1 MQIAIIQNGA
11 VANAI
16 EVEPTEI
23 DGALLSAID
32 HARLLLPDEHVEL
45 LPAGAGI
52 GWAWTAETGF
62 QAPVVP
68 QAELPATPP
77 VPVSVSMRQ
86 AKRALLNAGLLD
98 AADMAIA
105 GIANETA
112 RRTAQ
117 IDWTS
122 ATEVRRDWPLVGT
135 IAQAL
140 SLTDEQIDA
149 LFVAASQ
156 L

>member
-1 MQIAIIQNGA
+1 MTFYFDEKGF
-11 VANAI
+11 
-16 EVEPTEI
+16 
-23 DGALLSAID
+23 LSAAPIEGRSTD
-32 HARLLLPDEHVEL
+32 VAPPEHQ
-45 LPAGAGI
+45 PGDGF
-52 GWAWTAETGF
+52 GWNWSGVAWVL
-62 QAPVVP
+62 APLNPEPMSVVP
-68 QAELPATPP
+68 S

-105 GIANETA
+105 GIADDTA
-112 RRTAQ
+112 RRAAQ

-122 ATEVRRDWPLVGT
+122 ATEVRRDWPLVAA

-140 SLTDEQIDA
+140 SLTDQQIDA